1 VNGLQEELELG
12 RLTLAPRA
20 ALAAWPLPYR
30 RGELTVSFAVS
41 GRLGASSGTAEVGL
55 YDVSGRLVKQLARGD
70 FSEAQQIL
78 RWDGRNE
85 QGGLVG
91 NGLYFLLARSG
102 GEETRLKVVVAR

>member
-1 VNGLQEELELG
+1 M
-12 RLTLAPRA
+12 
-20 ALAAWPLPYR
+20 
-30 RGELTVSFAVS
+30 SFAVS